1 MSDRAHDANQD
12 SSTAPQRDAHFM
24 RRNTMN
30 TARLRMLCLSI
41 AALVTT
47 GCGLLGG
54 GSPSP
59 SPAPTSAAAVSG
71 TVQSVDAQAHTL
83 TVGAGARNQMDLRSN
98 DRTVLNYDSSTV
110 VEYQGQKSYNPQD
123 LEVGD
128 QIEAQVERSGN
139 RLLARNIKVVSSVS
153 GSSGTSSATL
163 TAWDA
168 TVRSVNS
175 RDRTIELVQSSREQ
189 YPVTVHYD
197 ANTRVEFQ
205 GRSYKPEDLARD
217 DGVQV
222 RTHSSGSQLIA
233 DQIVVTRNTNGSIG
247 AAGQQQLRGTI
258 GNINTA
264 ARVIELDSVAFEQV
278 SGQVQ
283 GFDATKKGNAT
294 TIAYDASTIVE
305 YQGQRYGVGNL
316 ERGDIVSID
325 VSRIGIGYLAKRIT
339 VAQAH

>member
-1 MSDRAHDANQD
+1 
-12 SSTAPQRDAHFM
+12 
-24 RRNTMN
+24 MN
-30 TARLRMLCLSI
+30 LR
-41 AALVTT
+41 T
-47 GCGLLGG
+47 
-54 GSPSP
+54 
-59 SPAPTSAAAVSG
+59 
-71 TVQSVDAQAHTL
+71 
-83 TVGAGARNQMDLRSN
+83 N
-98 DRTVLNYDSSTV
+98 DRTVLTYDSSTV

-139 RLLARNIKVVSSVS
+139 LLLARNIKVVYSMS
-153 GSSGTSSATL
+153 GSSSTNSAAG

-175 RDRTIELVQSSREQ
+175 GNRTIELVQSSREQ

-205 GRSYKPEDLARD
+205 GRSYKPEDLERD

-222 RTHSSGSQLIA
+222 RTHSSGSQLVA

-264 ARVIELDSVAFEQV
+264 TRVIELDSVAVEQR
-278 SGQVQ
+278 QVQ
-283 GFDATKKGNAT
+283 GFDATKNGSST

-305 YQGQRYGVGNL
+305 YQGQRYGVWNL
-316 ERGDIVSID
+316 ERGDVVNID
-325 VSRIGIGYLAKRIT
+325 VSQIGNGYLARRIT
-339 VAQAH
+339 VAQMR

>member
-1 MSDRAHDANQD
+1 
-12 SSTAPQRDAHFM
+12 
-24 RRNTMN
+24 MN

-54 GSPSP
+54 GGGSTTPSP

-83 TVGAGARNQMDLRSN
+83 TVGAGARNQMNLRTN
-98 DRTVLNYDSSTV
+98 DRTVLSYDSSTV

-139 RLLARNIKVVSSVS
+139 LLLARNIKVVYSMS
-153 GSSGTSSATL
+153 GSSGTNSAAG

-175 RDRTIELVQSSREQ
+175 GNRTIELVQSGREQ

-205 GRSYKPEDLARD
+205 GRSYKPQDLERD

-222 RTHSSGSQLIA
+222 RTHSSGSQLVA

-264 ARVIELDSVAFEQV
+264 TRVIELDSVVVEQR
-278 SGQVQ
+278 QVQ
-283 GFDATKKGNAT
+283 GFDATKNGSST

-316 ERGDIVSID
+316 ERGDVVNID
-325 VSRIGIGYLAKRIT
+325 VSQIGNGYLARRIT
-339 VAQAH
+339 VAQVR

>member
-1 MSDRAHDANQD
+1 
-12 SSTAPQRDAHFM
+12 
-24 RRNTMN
+24 MN

-54 GSPSP
+54 GGGSTTPSP
-59 SPAPTSAAAVSG
+59 SPTPTSAAAVSG

-83 TVGAGARNQMDLRSN
+83 TVGAGARNQMNLRTN
-98 DRTVLNYDSSTV
+98 DRTVLTYDSSTV

-128 QIEAQVERSGN
+128 QIEAQVERTGN
-139 RLLARNIKVVSSVS
+139 LVRARNIKVIYSMS
-153 GSSGTSSATL
+153 GSSGTNSAADA
-163 TAWDA
+163 AWDA

-175 RDRTIELVQSSREQ
+175 GNRTIELIQSGREQ

-205 GRSYKPEDLARD
+205 GRSYRPEDLERD

-233 DQIVVTRNTNGSIG
+233 DQIVVTRNTNGSLG
-247 AAGQQQLRGTI
+247 AAGQNQLRGTI

-264 ARVIELDSVAFEQV
+264 ARVIELDSVAFEQK
-278 SGQVQ
+278 QVQ
-283 GFDATKKGNAT
+283 GFDATKNGSST

-316 ERGDIVSID
+316 ERGDVVNID
-325 VSRIGIGYLAKRIT
+325 VSQIGTGYLAKRIT
-339 VAQAH
+339 VAQAR

>member
-1 MSDRAHDANQD
+1 
-12 SSTAPQRDAHFM
+12 
-24 RRNTMN
+24 MN
-30 TARLRMLCLSI
+30 TARLGMLCLSI

-54 GSPSP
+54 AGGSTTPSP
-59 SPAPTSAAAVSG
+59 SPAPTSTAAVSG

-83 TVGAGARNQMDLRSN
+83 TVGAGAGKQMNLRSN
-98 DRTVLNYDSSTV
+98 ERTVLTYDDSTV

-153 GSSGTSSATL
+153 DSSGTNSAAPTD
-163 TAWDA
+163 WDA

-175 RDRTIELVQSSREQ
+175 GDRTIELVQSGREQ
-189 YPVTVHYD
+189 YPVRVHYD

-205 GRSYKPEDLARD
+205 GRSYNPEDLERD
-217 DGVQV
+217 DGVHV

-233 DQIVVTRNTNGSIG
+233 DQIVVTRNANGSTG
-247 AAGQQQLRGTI
+247 AAGQRQLRGTI
-258 GNINTA
+258 REINTA
-264 ARVIELDSVAFEQV
+264 ARSIELDSVAL
-278 SGQVQ
+278 GQVQ
-283 GFDATKKGNAT
+283 GQVAGQGQGFDTTKNGSST

-316 ERGDIVSID
+316 ERGDVVSID
-325 VSRIGIGYLAKRIT
+325 VSQIGNGYLARRIT
-339 VAQAH
+339 VAQAR

>member
-1 MSDRAHDANQD
+1 
-12 SSTAPQRDAHFM
+12 
-24 RRNTMN
+24 MN
-30 TARLRMLCLSI
+30 TARIRMLCLSI
-41 AALVTT
+41 AALVTS

-54 GSPSP
+54 GGGSTTPNP

-71 TVQSVDAQAHTL
+71 TVQSVDAQAHTF
-83 TVGAGARNQMDLRSN
+83 TVGAGARNQMNLRNSE
-98 DRTVLNYDSSTV
+98 RTVLTYDGSTV

-139 RLLARNIKVVSSVS
+139 LLMARNIKVVYSM
-153 GSSGTSSATL
+153 SGTNGTNSAVG

-175 RDRTIELVQSSREQ
+175 SNRTIELVQSGREQ
-189 YPVTVHYD
+189 YPVTVYYD

-205 GRSYKPEDLARD
+205 GRTFRPEDLERD

-222 RTHSSGSQLIA
+222 RTHSSGSQTIA
-233 DQIVVTRNTNGSIG
+233 DQIVVTRNTNGSVG
-247 AAGQQQLRGTI
+247 ATAQQQLRGTI
-258 GNINTA
+258 GNVNTA
-264 ARVIELDSVAFEQV
+264 ARVIELDSVAFPQ
-278 SGQVQ
+278 GQVQ
-283 GFDATKKGNAT
+283 GFDATKNGGST

-316 ERGDIVSID
+316 ERGDVVNID
-325 VSRIGIGYLAKRIT
+325 VSQNSSGYLARRIT
-339 VAQAH
+339 VAQAR